1 MDALGLII
9 RGGFKPMSRVVM
21 GLSRV
26 RHGLGKPEVFWK
38 TQCILVIT
46 TGYHGFVSLSWEV
59 CQGCARPEYPAQSF
73 YFILFQRQQTK
84 KILNRQPVGG
94 MVDVQ
99 MFRRQVDTDSFT

>member
-1 MDALGLII
+1 
-9 RGGFKPMSRVVM
+9 M

-59 CQGCARPEYPAQSF
+59 CQGCARSEYPAQSF
-73 YFILFQRQQTK
+73 YLILFQRQQTK